1 MRISIVNPNSTRS
14 MTETIA
20 LAARQAAARGTEI
33 LAYQNDAGP
42 VSIEGHVDGALAVP
56 GLLHALAI
64 AERDGADAHIIACFD
79 DTGLDAARSILQGP
93 VIGIGEAAAR
103 MATLVAR
110 RFSVVTTLSVSVS
123 ILEDNL
129 IRAGLSSL
137 CASVRASE
145 LPVLALEADPEA
157 ANIRISEEIAR
168 AIDEDGAEAIVLG
181 CAGMAE
187 FAASLSERHG
197 VPVIEGVSAA
207 VKLMEGAAAL
217 GLKTSKRG
225 GYAVP
230 GRKHQGFAYPEG
242 MIVHPGEIADTKPAE

>member
-79 DTGLDAARSILQGP
+79 DTGLEAARSVLECP

-110 RFSVVTTLSVSVS
+110 RFSVVTTLSVSVP

-129 IRAGLSSL
+129 VRAGLASL

-145 LPVLALEADPEA
+145 LPVLALEADPGA
-157 ANIRISEEIAR
+157 AMAKISEEIAL
-168 AIDEDGAEAIVLG
+168 AITEDGAEAIVLG
-181 CAGMAE
+181 CAGMAD
-187 FAASLSERHG
+187 FAEALSREHG
-197 VPVIEGVSAA
+197 VPVVEGVSAA

-217 GLKTSKRG
+217 GLKTAKRG
-225 GYAVP
+225 GYGAP
-230 GRKHQGFAYPEG
+230 REKHQGFAYPEG
-242 MIVHPGEIADTKPAE
+242 MVAQAREPA

>member
-64 AERDGADAHIIACFD
+64 AERDGAEAHVIACFD
-79 DTGLDAARSILQGP
+79 DTGLEAARSVLAGP

-110 RFSVVTTLSVSVS
+110 RFSVVTTLSVSVP

-129 IRAGLSSL
+129 QRAGLSDL
-137 CASVRASE
+137 CASVRASD

-157 ANIRISEEIAR
+157 AERTISAEIAR
-168 AIDEDGAEAIVLG
+168 AVAEDGAEAIVLG
-181 CAGMAE
+181 CAGMAG
-187 FAASLSERHG
+187 FAQALSQEHG
-197 VPVIEGVSAA
+197 VPVVEGVSSA
-207 VKLMEGAAAL
+207 VKLMEAAVAL
-217 GLKTSKRG
+217 GLKTAKRG
-225 GYAVP
+225 GYAAP
-230 GRKHQGFAYPEG
+230 RLKDRGFVYPEG
-242 MIVHPGEIADTKPAE
+242 MVAEPELPA